1 MGKKNFTIFILILV
15 AVVGIIVFGSKKTAS
30 QESKENS
37 TKKSYLTSSEYGNI
51 YLDVLFKNA
60 DEKDKDTLEF
70 EVMLDT
76 HTEDLSEYYELDKFV
91 KLSVDGVVI
100 KDGFE
105 WKRRGGGHHVSG
117 ILEIKNSYQGKKIV
131 DENTKE
137 LQLVFKNIG
146 GVKERKHLYKL

>member
-1 MGKKNFTIFILILV
+1 MGK
-15 AVVGIIVFGSKKTAS
+15 IVFGNKKPAS
-30 QESKENS
+30 QESAENI
-37 TKKSYLTSSEYGNI
+37 TEKSYLTSSEYGNI

-60 DEKDKDTLEF
+60 DEKDKDTLDF

-91 KLSVDGVVI
+91 ELRVDGAVI

-105 WKRRGGGHHVSG
+105 WKRRGVGHHVSG
-117 ILEIKNSYQGKKIV
+117 ILEIKNSYQGKKRV

-137 LQLVFKNIG
+137 LQLVFKTIG
-146 GVKERKHLYKL
+146 GTKERKHLYKL

>member
-1 MGKKNFTIFILILV
+1 MGKKRFTILILLLASV
-15 AVVGIIVFGSKKTAS
+15 MGIIVFGSKKAAS
-30 QESKENS
+30 QESSENI
-37 TKKSYLTSSEYGNI
+37 TEKSYMTSSEYGNI

-60 DEKDKDTLEF
+60 YEKDKDTLDF

-91 KLSVDGVVI
+91 ELRVDGAI
-100 KDGFE
+100 INDGFE
-105 WKRRGGGHHVSG
+105 WERRGGGHHVSG
-117 ILEIKNSYQGKKIV
+117 ILGIKNSYQGKKIV

-146 GVKERKHLYKL
+146 GTKERKHLYKL